1 VIKFNPAERGAIYMV
16 YRTCEAAY
24 NSDGRLS
31 VRPTTADTDS
41 LPENELII
49 NVKYTSLNLMDAFVC
64 SGRLPKQKYPI
75 CPGVDAIGEV
85 VSSKSAD
92 FSIGDEVAV
101 TGCGIGTTLPGGYG
115 EYISASADSAATLP
129 IGLSMKTAAAFGS
142 AGTAVTLGQIIF
154 RNMGITGK
162 KAIAVTGASCDIGA
176 LAVSVFSHLGY
187 SVTAIVKNDDAKD
200 FVSQLNID
208 AVKTEAEIFSDRKK
222 GNPQLFDGVF
232 DSVGGELLA
241 ALTER
246 LNNDGIALAAGVYEN
261 PSVTLSL
268 NPFVEKRVGL
278 MGISGL
284 YCDIETKT
292 ETWQIIS
299 SELVNPYIDW
309 ICADI
314 SAREL
319 EKYLPLILSGEL
331 KGRMVID
338 HNA

>member
-1 VIKFNPAERGAIYMV
+1 MV

-31 VRPTTADTDS
+31 VRPVTADTDS

-49 NVKYTSLNLMDAFVC
+49 NVKYTSLTLTDALVC
-64 SGRLPKQKYPI
+64 SGRLPKQKYPV
-75 CPGVDAIGEV
+75 CPGVDAIGVV
-85 VSSKSAD
+85 VSSKSSD
-92 FSIGDEVAV
+92 FSPGDEVAV

-115 EYISASADSAATLP
+115 EYISAAADSAVTLP
-129 IGLSMKTAAAFGS
+129 IGLPMKTAAAFGS
-142 AGTAVTLGQIIF
+142 AGTTVALGQIIL
-154 RNMGITGK
+154 RNMGIAGK
-162 KAIAVTGASCDIGA
+162 KAIAITGASCDMGA
-176 LAVSVFSHLGY
+176 LAASVFSHLGY

-200 FVSQLNID
+200 FISRLNID
-208 AVKTEAEIFSDRKK
+208 AVKTESEIFSDRKK
-222 GNPQLFDGVF
+222 GVAQLFDGVF
-232 DSVGGELLA
+232 DTVGGELLA

-246 LNNDGIALAAGVYEN
+246 LDDDGIALAAGVYEN

-268 NPFVEKRVGL
+268 NPFVEKRIGL
-278 MGISGL
+278 IGISGL
-284 YCDIETKT
+284 YCDTETKT
-292 ETWQIIS
+292 KTWQTIS
-299 SELVNPYIDW
+299 SELVNPYVDW
-309 ICADI
+309 ICTDI